1 MTGPFEDTPA
11 TGVRKVIAARLL
23 ESKQTLPHAYLTR
36 DVRLDALQTLRA
48 QLAQSGAKASVNDL
62 VVKAAALALKACP
75 QGAGLEAGAACDV
88 AVAVAVPGG
97 LMTPIVRGADRLS
110 LAEVSA
116 GIRAL
121 AARARDGK
129 LQPSEYTGG
138 SLSVTNLGMYPVDSF
153 AAILNP
159 PQAAIL
165 AVGRAQPRVE
175 LVGGA
180 PVAWQALEAT
190 LTYDAAR
197 VQPGDAAAL
206 LAAFSDAVEQPA
218 GLVG

>member
-1 MTGPFEDTPA
+1 M
-11 TGVRKVIAARLL
+11 IAARLL

-36 DVRLDALQTLRA
+36 DVRLDALQALRA
-48 QLAQSGAKASVNDL
+48 ALAQSGAKASVNDL
-62 VVKAAALALKACP
+62 VVKAAALALRACP
-75 QGAGLEAGAACDV
+75 QGAGLSSGAACDV

-97 LMTPIVRGADRLS
+97 LMTPIVRGADRLP
-110 LAEVSA
+110 LTEVSSS
-116 GIRAL
+116 IKAL
-121 AARARDGK
+121 AGRAREGR

-138 SLSVTNLGMYPVDSF
+138 GLSVTNLGMFPVDSF

-165 AVGRAQPRVE
+165 AVGRAQSRVE

-180 PVAWQALEAT
+180 PAAWQALEAT

-206 LAAFSDAVEQPA
+206 LAAFAEAVEQPA